1 MRRCGSAMMRR
12 VTVDTYSIHQ
22 NPAHR
27 KLVLHW
33 KQQIFHIAD
42 MTKRL
47 TTVILATWLPL
58 APLPALAAR
67 EAACP
72 PARAGISD
80 LGYSSYRDGATF
92 RGSTIDVLA
101 EMRKR
106 SGCDFN
112 IEWYPHGRLYAQFF
126 NSQLELTGASL
137 RTAERDQHGVWL
149 PYSYTQFELLL
160 TNHSAGKFHSLAEFV
175 EHSSAR
181 LNVTR
186 GISYSPETQAQ
197 MDRLQKLGRLE
208 YVNDYGVVF
217 RKILAGRAEGTLA
230 PPAIHVLHQ
239 RRFKMLGK
247 MTGTPFAESP
257 RALIGM
263 YVSKNV
269 SPQVLHSYAEAL
281 RSIVADGTV
290 QKIYERYL
298 GEEITRQIFAAGVHD
313 ILNAMPH

>member
-1 MRRCGSAMMRR
+1 
-12 VTVDTYSIHQ
+12 
-22 NPAHR
+22 
-27 KLVLHW
+27 
-33 KQQIFHIAD
+33 

-58 APLPALAAR
+58 ATLPALAAG
-67 EAACP
+67 CP

-80 LGYSSYRDGATF
+80 LGYSSYRDGAAF
-92 RGSTIDVLA
+92 RGTTVDVLA
-101 EMRKR
+101 EMHKR
-106 SGCDFN
+106 TGCDID

-149 PYSYTQFELLL
+149 PYTYTQFELLL
-160 TNHSAGKFHSLAEFV
+160 VKKSASKFRSLAEFV
-175 EHSSAR
+175 DHSSAR

-186 GISYSPETQAQ
+186 GISYSPETQEQ

-217 RKILAGRAEGTLA
+217 RKIQAGRAEGTLA

-239 RRFKMLGK
+239 RRFRMLGK
-247 MTGTPFAESP
+247 MTGTPIAESP
-257 RALIGM
+257 RALVGM
-263 YVSKNV
+263 YVSNKV
-269 SPQVLHSYAEAL
+269 PPQVLHNYAEAL
-281 RSIVADGTV
+281 RAIVADGTV

-298 GEEITRQIFAAGVHD
+298 GAEITRQIFAAGVRD
-313 ILNAMPH
+313 ILDAIPAKP

>member
-1 MRRCGSAMMRR
+1 
-12 VTVDTYSIHQ
+12 
-22 NPAHR
+22 
-27 KLVLHW
+27 
-33 KQQIFHIAD
+33 

-47 TTVILATWLPL
+47 TTAILASWLPLAL
-58 APLPALAAR
+58 APLPATAR
-67 EAACP
+67 EPACP
-72 PARAGISD
+72 PARAGVSD

-92 RGSTIDVLA
+92 RGSTIDILA
-101 EMRKR
+101 EMHKR
-106 SGCDFN
+106 SGCAFD

-126 NSQLELTGASL
+126 NNRLEVTGASL
-137 RTAERDQHGVWL
+137 RTAERDQYGVWL

-160 TNHSAGKFHSLAEFV
+160 TNKSAGKFRSLAEFV
-175 EHSSAR
+175 EHSDAR

-197 MDRLQKLGRLE
+197 MDRLEKLGRLE

-239 RRFKMLGK
+239 RQFKMLGK
-247 MTGTPFAESP
+247 MTSTPFAESP
-257 RALIGM
+257 RALVGM

-269 SPQVLHSYAEAL
+269 PPQVLHSYIDAL
-281 RSIVADGTV
+281 RAIVADGTV

-298 GEEITRQIFAAGVHD
+298 GEDITRQIFSAGVRE
-313 ILNAMPH
+313 ILDAMPR

>member
-1 MRRCGSAMMRR
+1 MS
-12 VTVDTYSIHQ
+12 
-22 NPAHR
+22 
-27 KLVLHW
+27 
-33 KQQIFHIAD
+33 
-42 MTKRL
+42 KRL

-58 APLPALAAR
+58 APLPAMAAR
-67 EAACP
+67 EPGCP
-72 PARAGISD
+72 PARAGLSD

-92 RGSTIDVLA
+92 RGSMVDLLEEIHRRT
-101 EMRKR
+101 
-106 SGCDFN
+106 GCDFN

-160 TNHSAGKFHSLAEFV
+160 INKSAGKFRSLAEFV
-175 EHSSAR
+175 TNSNAR

-186 GISYSPETQAQ
+186 GVSYSPETQAQ

-217 RKILAGRAEGTLA
+217 RKIQAGRAEGTLA

-239 RRFKMLGK
+239 RQFKMMGK
-247 MTGTPFAESP
+247 MTSTPFAESP
-257 RALIGM
+257 RALVGM

-269 SPQVLHSYAEAL
+269 PPHALHNYTEAL
-281 RSIVADGTV
+281 RAIVTDGTV

-298 GEEITRQIFAAGVHD
+298 GEEITRQIFSPGVRE
-313 ILNAMPH
+313 ILDAMPRPVLSP